1 MLDKPDYY
9 YDQSA
14 VIPYRVSADGL
25 EVLMVTSRKRKRW
38 VVPKGIREPQLS
50 AAASAAKEAMEEAGI
65 EGRLSALPIGSYQYD
80 KWGGTCTVEVYTLEV
95 EQVHPTWD
103 ENFRDREWVTLDE
116 AVRRSTP
123 QSLRALLASLPKL
136 IPGD

>member
-1 MLDKPDYY
+1 MPDKPDYY

-25 EVLMVTSRKRKRW
+25 EVLMVTSRKHKRW

-103 ENFRDREWVTLDE
+103 EDFRDREWVTLDE

-123 QSLRALLASLPKL
+123 QSLQALLASLPEL